1 MNSADEVWLSL
12 LLVTLFGLLVG
23 LRIKF
28 PGASRVQETAALAV
42 ATFLFFLICNCF
54 LKTSAATVHKVSEA
68 ETTMLTR

>member
-1 MNSADEVWLSL
+1 MNSTDEVWLSL
-12 LLVTLFGLLVG
+12 LLVTLFGLLFW

-28 PGASRVQETAALAV
+28 PGASRVQETAVLAV

-54 LKTSAATVHKVSEA
+54 LNTTAATGHKVTGA